1 MKKKKDKP
9 KYSVLQNVG
18 FLLKDIARDYKLLL
32 LFLVVEAFF
41 GIITPVLGIYLPKL
55 AVELVTESAN
65 TQRILLT
72 LGVFVVVLTGTI
84 TLQSTA
90 GRAKYMHYNDMRAY
104 YMRKLFFKT
113 LDCDYMQIESAA
125 GQTRYQKARRT
136 LDAGDWSGT
145 SLMITSMLLI
155 FTGTLSLILY
165 SGVIAALNPL
175 IILLLAVMSALNYF
189 TLRYARNYEQ
199 KNKDKLSSYEKKLNY
214 IENASGDIKS
224 GKDVRLYTM
233 TGWFVLLREQILDSY
248 VSLLHKIQNR
258 HFIPSMVNA
267 FTLLLRDGIAYAY
280 LIWSVSAGKITIADF
295 VLYFGAI
302 AGFSAWI
309 SQIVENTNTIGG
321 ANLQMN
327 DMREFL
333 EGSDAPEIDNPLDI
347 PAPNSIVS
355 IEFRNVCFSYDKEAR
370 SVLENF
376 NMKIRSGEK
385 IALVG
390 VNGAG
395 KTTIV
400 KLLCGFY
407 RPDSGEIL
415 LNGIDISNF
424 RKKELF
430 TLFSAV
436 FQDITIL
443 PFSVAENVSM
453 KIGDKTDKE
462 RVWVCLKKSGLDGE
476 IRKHEKGIDSKMLK
490 TIDESGIVL
499 SGGQQQKL
507 LMARALYKDAQIL
520 ILDEPT
526 AALDPIAESEV
537 YESFHVFSKDKTAI
551 YISHRLA
558 STRFCDRIIMIKN
571 GTIIESGTHMQLMQ
585 IDGEYATMFK
595 IQSHYYN
602 NLRAEAII

>member
-1 MKKKKDKP
+1 M
-9 KYSVLQNVG
+9 
-18 FLLKDIARDYKLLL
+18 
-32 LFLVVEAFF
+32 
-41 GIITPVLGIYLPKL
+41 
-55 AVELVTESAN
+55 
-65 TQRILLT
+65 T
-72 LGVFVVVLTGTI
+72 LHI
-84 TLQSTA
+84 
-90 GRAKYMHYNDMRAY
+90 
-104 YMRKLFFKT
+104 
-113 LDCDYMQIESAA
+113 
-125 GQTRYQKARRT
+125 
-136 LDAGDWSGT
+136 
-145 SLMITSMLLI
+145 MITSMLSI
-155 FTGTLSLILY
+155 FTGTFSFILF

-199 KNKDKLSSYEKKLNY
+199 KNKDELSSYEKKLNY

-233 TGWFVLLREQILDSY
+233 AGWFVLLREQLLDCY
-248 VSLLHKIQNR
+248 ISLQHKIQNR
-258 HFIPSMVNA
+258 HFLSSLVNA

-280 LIWSVSAGKITIADF
+280 LIWSVSAAKITIADF

-309 SQIVENTNTIGG
+309 SQIVENANTVGG

-333 EGSDAPEIDNPLDI
+333 ECSDAPETDNPIDI

-355 IEFRNVCFSYDKEAR
+355 IEFRSVYFSYDKEAGY
-370 SVLENF
+370 VLENF
-376 NMKIRSGEK
+376 NMKIQSGEK

-424 RKKELF
+424 RKKDLF

-443 PFSVAENVSM
+443 PFTVAENVSM
-453 KIGDKTDKE
+453 KLGDKTDNE
-462 RVWVCLKKSGLDGE
+462 RVWACLEKAGLDGE

-490 TIDESGIVL
+490 TVDENGIVL

-551 YISHRLA
+551 YISHRMA
-558 STRFCDRIIMIKN
+558 STRFCDKIIMIKN
-571 GTIIESGTHMQLMQ
+571 GAIIESGTHMQLMQ
-585 IDGEYATMFK
+585 MDGEYASMFK

-602 NLRAEAII
+602 NPREEVTI

>member
-1 MKKKKDKP
+1 
-9 KYSVLQNVG
+9 
-18 FLLKDIARDYKLLL
+18 
-32 LFLVVEAFF
+32 
-41 GIITPVLGIYLPKL
+41 
-55 AVELVTESAN
+55 
-65 TQRILLT
+65 
-72 LGVFVVVLTGTI
+72 
-84 TLQSTA
+84 
-90 GRAKYMHYNDMRAY
+90 MRAY

-113 LDCDYMQIESAA
+113 LDCDYMQIES
-125 GQTRYQKARRT
+125 TT
-136 LDAGDWSGT
+136 
-145 SLMITSMLLI
+145 
-155 FTGTLSLILY
+155 
-165 SGVIAALNPL
+165 
-175 IILLLAVMSALNYF
+175 
-189 TLRYARNYEQ
+189 
-199 KNKDKLSSYEKKLNY
+199 
-214 IENASGDIKS
+214 
-224 GKDVRLYTM
+224 
-233 TGWFVLLREQILDSY
+233 
-248 VSLLHKIQNR
+248 
-258 HFIPSMVNA
+258 
-267 FTLLLRDGIAYAY
+267 
-280 LIWSVSAGKITIADF
+280 GKITIADF

-390 VNGAG
+390 INGAG

-436 FQDITIL
+436 FQNITIL

-571 GTIIESGTHMQLMQ
+571 GTSIESGTHMQLMQ
-585 IDGEYATMFK
+585 MDGEYATMFK